1 MKVDFLPPLPREDC
15 GVASKLMKE
24 MQIAVYRKAEEHQG
38 ITCRILNHKNA
49 VKMLKEI

>member
-1 MKVDFLPPLPREDC
+1 MKVDFLPPLPGEVC
-15 GVASKLMKE
+15 GVPSKLMKE
-24 MQIAVYRKAEEHQG
+24 MQIAIYRNAEEHQG

>member
-24 MQIAVYRKAEEHQG
+24 MQIAVYRKTEEHQG